1 MIWPEIPPGVAPWA
15 YYACVGSAVLVV
27 GLSKAGFG
35 GGIGI
40 LAMPLAGAVLPA
52 DRMLGMLLPL
62 LIAADALSNLHYLKR
77 YEWRLL
83 RPLLAGAAVGIAAGT
98 MFIGYFSKQPGF
110 ERGLSLLI
118 GTLCLLFVG
127 VQLPG
132 LWGRR
137 VPSLPPGRASS
148 LAVGGTAGVVS
159 TLSHG
164 AGPIVTLYL
173 LQEKL
178 EKRVLVGTLVFFF
191 LIVNVAKV
199 PTYVAQGLI
208 TAETLRNTV
217 WVLPLLPLGT
227 LSGAWLNRRV
237 PERPFILVMYA
248 ATALTAG
255 HMILKGLRAGS

>member
-1 MIWPEIPPGVAPWA
+1 VIWPEIPPGVAPA
-15 YYACVGSAVLVV
+15 VYYACVGTAVLVV

-62 LIAADALSNLHYLKR
+62 LIAADGLSNLHYLKQW
-77 YEWRLL
+77 EWRLL
-83 RPLLAGAAVGIAAGT
+83 RPLLAGAALGIGAGT
-98 MFIGYFSKQPGF
+98 AFIWHFSRLPGF

-118 GTLCLLFVG
+118 GSICILFVA

-137 VPSLPPGRASS
+137 VPSLPPGRGSG
-148 LAVGGTAGVVS
+148 LAVGGVAGVVS

-178 EKRVLVGTLVFFF
+178 EKRVLVGSLVLFF
-191 LIVNVAKV
+191 LVVNVAKV
-199 PTYVAQGLI
+199 PTYVAQGMI
-208 TAETLRNTV
+208 TAGTLRDTV

-248 ATALTAG
+248 ATALTAV
-255 HMILKGLRAGS
+255 HMIWRALRS

>member
-1 MIWPEIPPGVAPWA
+1 MIWPEIPAGVAPAA
-15 YYACVGSAVLVV
+15 YYACVGAAVLVI

-62 LIAADALSNLHYLKR
+62 LVAADGLSNLHYLR
-77 YEWRLL
+77 RWEWRLL

-98 MFIGYFSKQPGF
+98 AIVWHFSRQPGF

-118 GTLCLLFVG
+118 GTICILFVA

-137 VPSLPPGRASS
+137 VPSVPPGPASS
-148 LAVGGTAGVVS
+148 LGVGALAGAVS

-191 LIVNVAKV
+191 LVVNAAKV
-199 PTYVAQGLI
+199 PTYVAQGWI
-208 TAETLRNTV
+208 TAATLRDTV

-227 LSGAWLNRRV
+227 LTGAWLNRRV

-248 ATALTAG
+248 ATAATAA
-255 HMILKGLRAGS
+255 HMVFRALR

>member
-1 MIWPEIPPGVAPWA
+1 MIWPEIPPGIAPWA
-15 YYACVGSAVLVV
+15 YYACVGTAVLVI

-40 LAMPLAGAVLPA
+40 LAVPLAGAVLPA
-52 DRMLGMLLPL
+52 DRMLGTLLPL
-62 LIAADALSNLHYLKR
+62 LIAADCLSNLHYLR
-77 YEWRLL
+77 QREWRLL
-83 RPLLAGAAVGIAAGT
+83 KPLLAGAAVGIAAGT
-98 MFIGYFSKQPGF
+98 AFIWHFSRQPGF

-118 GTLCLLFVG
+118 GSVCILCVG

-137 VPSLPPGRASS
+137 VPSLPPGRNSS
-148 LAVGGTAGVVS
+148 FAVGGVAGFVS

-164 AGPIVTLYL
+164 AGPIATLYL

-178 EKRVLVGTLVFFF
+178 EKRRLVGTLVFFF
-191 LIVNVAKV
+191 LVVNVAKV
-199 PTYVAQGLI
+199 PTYLAQELI
-208 TAETLRNTV
+208 NERTLRDTL

-248 ATALTAG
+248 ATALTAA
-255 HMILKGLRAGS
+255 HMIWRALSSG